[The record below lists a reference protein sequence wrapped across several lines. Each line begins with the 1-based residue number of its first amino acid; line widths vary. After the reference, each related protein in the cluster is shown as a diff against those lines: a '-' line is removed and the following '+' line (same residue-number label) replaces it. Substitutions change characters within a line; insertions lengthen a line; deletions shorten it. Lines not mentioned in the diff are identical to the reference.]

1 KVLLTCNSELVKIL
15 SSVMMSWLHLSS
27 YYKVITV
34 HDGYTVR
41 SRTLYLYKDIEPTP
55 SSVFCVP
62 SSNPSVI
69 EICWSPFDCA
79 NDIVLKK
86 YNDTI
91 RNNFFM
97 TKLLPSAHRHI
108 QI

>member
-1 KVLLTCNSELVKIL
+1 MNTIGRNMRNSKELKIIGCL
-15 SSVMMSWLHLSS
+15 FLN
-27 YYKVITV
+27 I
-34 HDGYTVR
+34 
-41 SRTLYLYKDIEPTP
+41 YKDIEPTP
-55 SSVFCVP
+55 ISVFCVP
-62 SSNPSVI
+62 NSNPDVI
-69 EICWSPFDCA
+69 EICWYPFDCA

-91 RNNFFM
+91 RNNFFI